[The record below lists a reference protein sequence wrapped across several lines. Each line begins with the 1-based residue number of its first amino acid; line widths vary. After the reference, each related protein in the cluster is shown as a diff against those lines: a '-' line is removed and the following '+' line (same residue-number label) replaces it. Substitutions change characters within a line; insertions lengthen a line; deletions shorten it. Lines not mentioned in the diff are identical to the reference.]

1 MVLVTIIYLSC
12 GMNCEDIK
20 LGTGNPYNFS
30 PEILLL
36 VELAIKYLKRKGL
49 ELEKLIKATHQN
61 QKPRKQNGIQPHI

>member
-36 VELAIKYLKRKGL
+36 VELAIKCLK
-49 ELEKLIKATHQN
+49 IKER
-61 QKPRKQNGIQPHI
+61 P

>member
-12 GMNCEDIK
+12 GMNFEDIK

-36 VELAIKYLKRKGL
+36 VELAIKCLK
-49 ELEKLIKATHQN
+49 IKER
-61 QKPRKQNGIQPHI
+61 P